1 MKTRIITAVV
11 GIAVLIAVMCLFD
24 TLLFDLVIAALTLL
38 AMHEAW
44 QAGGFQK
51 KDWYIYAA
59 AVPTVFMVLL
69 CHYHAVQL
77 LILPVLTCTA
87 IFYAVCLVLRST
99 TLDFGRLS
107 SFALFSCVI
116 LLSFYSFVYLKYRLP
131 RAEYSAEAIYFIVLI
146 LCYAWG
152 GDTFAYFAGRFFGK
166 HKLAP
171 IVSPKKTVEGAIG
184 GVLGTMLFGVLVTL
198 GYAVVAHRT
207 TILTRPDISGMMAAL
222 AAGDLDGVAA
232 RLGNVFEEVLPKEY
246 HEVFVI
252 KESLMDLG
260 AMNAAMSGSGPT
272 VFGIF
277 RQREAAEQ
285 AAEALKK
292 RYIQTYLAKPVG
304 NLDIQV

>member
-24 TLLFDLVIAALTLL
+24 TLLFDLGIAALTLL

-44 QAGGFQK
+44 QAVGFRK

-131 RAEYSAEAIYFIVLI
+131 REEYSAEAIYFIVLI

-184 GVLGTMLFGVLVTL
+184 GILGCVLLGEICTYVYQNIADKSDIFFHGVAPAFYLVVAVLGVIAAVL
-198 GYAVVAHRT
+198 G
-207 TILTRPDISGMMAAL
+207 IL
-222 AAGDLDGVAA
+222 GDLFASVVKRQHGIKDYGTIFPGHGGILDRFDSVLFVSLFVCMTVRYAFYFAA
-232 RLGNVFEEVLPKEY
+232 
-246 HEVFVI
+246 
-252 KESLMDLG
+252 
-260 AMNAAMSGSGPT
+260 
-272 VFGIF
+272 
-277 RQREAAEQ
+277 
-285 AAEALKK
+285 
-292 RYIQTYLAKPVG
+292 
-304 NLDIQV
+304 

>member
-44 QAGGFQK
+44 QAVGFQK
-51 KDWYIYAA
+51 KDRYIYAA
-59 AVPTVFMVLL
+59 AIPTLFMVLL

-184 GVLGTMLFGVLVTL
+184 GILGCVLLGEICTYVYQNIADKSDIFFHGVAPAFYLVVAVLGVIAAVL
-198 GYAVVAHRT
+198 G
-207 TILTRPDISGMMAAL
+207 IL
-222 AAGDLDGVAA
+222 GDLFASVVKRQHGIKDYGTIFPGHGGILDRFDSVLFVSLFVCMTVRYAFYFAA
-232 RLGNVFEEVLPKEY
+232 
-246 HEVFVI
+246 
-252 KESLMDLG
+252 
-260 AMNAAMSGSGPT
+260 
-272 VFGIF
+272 
-277 RQREAAEQ
+277 
-285 AAEALKK
+285 
-292 RYIQTYLAKPVG
+292 
-304 NLDIQV
+304 

>member
-1 MKTRIITAVV
+1 MV

-44 QAGGFQK
+44 QAVGFRK

-69 CHYHAVQL
+69 CHYRAVQL

-184 GVLGTMLFGVLVTL
+184 GILGCVLLGEICTYVYQNIADKSDIFFHGVAPAFYLVVAVLGVIAAVL
-198 GYAVVAHRT
+198 G
-207 TILTRPDISGMMAAL
+207 IL
-222 AAGDLDGVAA
+222 GDLFASVVKRQHGIKDYGTIFPGHGGILDRFDSVLFVSLFVCMTVRYAFYFAA
-232 RLGNVFEEVLPKEY
+232 
-246 HEVFVI
+246 
-252 KESLMDLG
+252 
-260 AMNAAMSGSGPT
+260 
-272 VFGIF
+272 
-277 RQREAAEQ
+277 
-285 AAEALKK
+285 
-292 RYIQTYLAKPVG
+292 
-304 NLDIQV
+304 

>member
-44 QAGGFQK
+44 QAVGFRK

-77 LILPVLTCTA
+77 LILPVLACTA

-184 GVLGTMLFGVLVTL
+184 GILGCVLLGEICTYVYQNIADKSDIFFHGVAPAFYLVVAVLGVIAAVL
-198 GYAVVAHRT
+198 G
-207 TILTRPDISGMMAAL
+207 IL
-222 AAGDLDGVAA
+222 GDLFASVVKRQHGIKDYGTIFPGHGGILDRFDSVLFVSLFVCMTVRYAFYFAA
-232 RLGNVFEEVLPKEY
+232 
-246 HEVFVI
+246 
-252 KESLMDLG
+252 
-260 AMNAAMSGSGPT
+260 
-272 VFGIF
+272 
-277 RQREAAEQ
+277 
-285 AAEALKK
+285 
-292 RYIQTYLAKPVG
+292 
-304 NLDIQV
+304 

>member
-44 QAGGFQK
+44 QAVGFRK

-69 CHYHAVQL
+69 CHYPAVQL

-184 GVLGTMLFGVLVTL
+184 GILGCVLLGEICTYVYQNIADKSDIFFHGVAPAFYLVVAVLGVIAAVL
-198 GYAVVAHRT
+198 G
-207 TILTRPDISGMMAAL
+207 IL
-222 AAGDLDGVAA
+222 GDLFASVVKRQHGIKDYGTIFPGHGGILDRFDSVLFVSLFVCMTVRYAFYFAA
-232 RLGNVFEEVLPKEY
+232 
-246 HEVFVI
+246 
-252 KESLMDLG
+252 
-260 AMNAAMSGSGPT
+260 
-272 VFGIF
+272 
-277 RQREAAEQ
+277 
-285 AAEALKK
+285 
-292 RYIQTYLAKPVG
+292 
-304 NLDIQV
+304 

>member
-44 QAGGFQK
+44 QAVGIQK

-184 GVLGTMLFGVLVTL
+184 GILGCVLLGEICTYVYQNIADKSDIFFHGVAPAFYLVVAVLGVIAAVL
-198 GYAVVAHRT
+198 G
-207 TILTRPDISGMMAAL
+207 IL
-222 AAGDLDGVAA
+222 GDLFASVVKRQHGIKDYGTIFPGHGGILD
-232 RLGNVFEEVLPKEY
+232 RFDS
-246 HEVFVI
+246 VI
-252 KESLMDLG
+252 FT
-260 AMNAAMSGSGPT
+260 AP
-272 VFGIF
+272 VI
-277 RQREAAEQ
+277 
-285 AAEALKK
+285 
-292 RYIQTYLAKPVG
+292 YYLAVA
-304 NLDIQV
+304 LM

>member
-44 QAGGFQK
+44 QAVGFRK

-69 CHYHAVQL
+69 CHYRAVQL

-184 GVLGTMLFGVLVTL
+184 GILGCVLLGEICTYVYQNIADKSDIFFHGVAPAFYLVVAVLGVIAAVL
-198 GYAVVAHRT
+198 G
-207 TILTRPDISGMMAAL
+207 IL
-222 AAGDLDGVAA
+222 GDLFASVVKRQHGIKDYGTIFPGHGGILDRFDSVLFVSLFVCMTVRYAFYFAA
-232 RLGNVFEEVLPKEY
+232 
-246 HEVFVI
+246 
-252 KESLMDLG
+252 
-260 AMNAAMSGSGPT
+260 
-272 VFGIF
+272 
-277 RQREAAEQ
+277 
-285 AAEALKK
+285 
-292 RYIQTYLAKPVG
+292 
-304 NLDIQV
+304 

>member
-44 QAGGFQK
+44 QAVVFRK

-184 GVLGTMLFGVLVTL
+184 GILGCVLLGEICTYVYQNIADKSDIFFHGVAPAFYLVVAVLGVIAAVL
-198 GYAVVAHRT
+198 G
-207 TILTRPDISGMMAAL
+207 IL
-222 AAGDLDGVAA
+222 GDLFASVVKRQHGIKDYGTIFPGHGGILDRFDSVLFVSLFVCMTVRYAFYFAA
-232 RLGNVFEEVLPKEY
+232 
-246 HEVFVI
+246 
-252 KESLMDLG
+252 
-260 AMNAAMSGSGPT
+260 
-272 VFGIF
+272 
-277 RQREAAEQ
+277 
-285 AAEALKK
+285 
-292 RYIQTYLAKPVG
+292 
-304 NLDIQV
+304 

>member
-44 QAGGFQK
+44 QAVGFRK

-171 IVSPKKTVEGAIG
+171 KVSPKKTVEGAIG
-184 GVLGTMLFGVLVTL
+184 GILGCVLLGEICTYVYQNIADKSDIFFHGVAPAFYLVVAVLGVIAAVL
-198 GYAVVAHRT
+198 G
-207 TILTRPDISGMMAAL
+207 IL
-222 AAGDLDGVAA
+222 GDLFASVVKRQHGIKDYGTIFPGHGGILDRFDSVLFVSLFVCMTVRYAFYFAA
-232 RLGNVFEEVLPKEY
+232 
-246 HEVFVI
+246 
-252 KESLMDLG
+252 
-260 AMNAAMSGSGPT
+260 
-272 VFGIF
+272 
-277 RQREAAEQ
+277 
-285 AAEALKK
+285 
-292 RYIQTYLAKPVG
+292 
-304 NLDIQV
+304 

>member
-44 QAGGFQK
+44 QAVGFRK

-69 CHYHAVQL
+69 CHYRAVQL

-171 IVSPKKTVEGAIG
+171 KVSPKKTVEGAIG
-184 GVLGTMLFGVLVTL
+184 GLLGGVIGMTVFKLVADSMAHTLTVYPPIEMAAGPQISWGAVFALGIIGSTISQIGDLSFSVIKREFGVKD
-198 GYAVVAHRT
+198 Y
-207 TILTRPDISGMMAAL
+207 
-222 AAGDLDGVAA
+222 
-232 RLGNVFEEVLPKEY
+232 
-246 HEVFVI
+246 
-252 KESLMDLG
+252 
-260 AMNAAMSGSGPT
+260 
-272 VFGIF
+272 
-277 RQREAAEQ
+277 
-285 AAEALKK
+285 
-292 RYIQTYLAKPVG
+292 G
-304 NLDIQV
+304 NLLPGHGGILDRFDSVTFVAPFVWLALQLL

>member
-44 QAGGFQK
+44 QAVGFQK

-59 AVPTVFMVLL
+59 AIPTVFMVLL

-184 GVLGTMLFGVLVTL
+184 GILGCVLLGEICTYVYQNIADKSDIFFHGVAPAFYLVVAVLGVIAAVL
-198 GYAVVAHRT
+198 G
-207 TILTRPDISGMMAAL
+207 IL
-222 AAGDLDGVAA
+222 GDLFASVVKRQHGIKDCGTIFPGHGGILDRFDSVLFVSLFVCMTVRYAFYFAA
-232 RLGNVFEEVLPKEY
+232 
-246 HEVFVI
+246 
-252 KESLMDLG
+252 
-260 AMNAAMSGSGPT
+260 
-272 VFGIF
+272 
-277 RQREAAEQ
+277 
-285 AAEALKK
+285 
-292 RYIQTYLAKPVG
+292 
-304 NLDIQV
+304 

>member
-44 QAGGFQK
+44 QAVGFRK

-69 CHYHAVQL
+69 CHYRAVQL

-171 IVSPKKTVEGAIG
+171 IVSPQKTVEGAIG
-184 GVLGTMLFGVLVTL
+184 GILGCVLLGEICTYVYQNIADKSDIFFHGVAPAFYLVVAVLGVIAAVL
-198 GYAVVAHRT
+198 G
-207 TILTRPDISGMMAAL
+207 IL
-222 AAGDLDGVAA
+222 GDLFASVVKRQHGIKDYGTIFPGHGGILDRFDSVMFIAPFVTMVIIA
-232 RLGNVFEEVLPKEY
+232 VFY
-246 HEVFVI
+246 
-252 KESLMDLG
+252 
-260 AMNAAMSGSGPT
+260 
-272 VFGIF
+272 
-277 RQREAAEQ
+277 R
-285 AAEALKK
+285 
-292 RYIQTYLAKPVG
+292 
-304 NLDIQV
+304 

>member
-44 QAGGFQK
+44 QAVGFRK

-69 CHYHAVQL
+69 CHYPAVQL

-171 IVSPKKTVEGAIG
+171 IVSPQKTVEGAIG
-184 GVLGTMLFGVLVTL
+184 GILGCVLLGEICTYVYQNIADKSDIFFHGVAPAFYLVVAVLGVIAAVL
-198 GYAVVAHRT
+198 G
-207 TILTRPDISGMMAAL
+207 IL
-222 AAGDLDGVAA
+222 GDLFASVVKRQHGIKDYGTIFPGHGGILDRFDSVLFVSLFVCMTVRYAFYFAA
-232 RLGNVFEEVLPKEY
+232 
-246 HEVFVI
+246 
-252 KESLMDLG
+252 
-260 AMNAAMSGSGPT
+260 
-272 VFGIF
+272 
-277 RQREAAEQ
+277 
-285 AAEALKK
+285 
-292 RYIQTYLAKPVG
+292 
-304 NLDIQV
+304 

>member
-44 QAGGFQK
+44 QAVGFRK

-171 IVSPKKTVEGAIG
+171 IVSPQKTVEGAIG
-184 GVLGTMLFGVLVTL
+184 GILGCVLLGEICTYVYQNIADKSDIFFHGVAPAFYLVVAVLGVIAAVL
-198 GYAVVAHRT
+198 G
-207 TILTRPDISGMMAAL
+207 IL
-222 AAGDLDGVAA
+222 GDLFASVVKRQHGIKDYGTIFPGHGGILDRFDSVLFVSLFVCMTVRYAFYFAA
-232 RLGNVFEEVLPKEY
+232 
-246 HEVFVI
+246 
-252 KESLMDLG
+252 
-260 AMNAAMSGSGPT
+260 
-272 VFGIF
+272 
-277 RQREAAEQ
+277 
-285 AAEALKK
+285 
-292 RYIQTYLAKPVG
+292 
-304 NLDIQV
+304 

>member
-24 TLLFDLVIAALTLL
+24 TLLFDLGIAALTLL

-44 QAGGFQK
+44 QAVGFRK

-59 AVPTVFMVLL
+59 AVPTVLMVLL

-131 RAEYSAEAIYFIVLI
+131 REEYSAEAIYFIVLI

-152 GDTFAYFAGRFFGK
+152 GDTFAYFAGRLFGK

-184 GVLGTMLFGVLVTL
+184 GILGCVLLGEICTYVYQNIADKSDIFFHGVAPAFYLVVAVLGVISAVLGL
-198 GYAVVAHRT
+198 
-207 TILTRPDISGMMAAL
+207 L
-222 AAGDLDGVAA
+222 GDLFASVVKRQHGIKDYGTIFPGHGGILDRFDSVLFVSLFVCMTVRYAFYFAA
-232 RLGNVFEEVLPKEY
+232 
-246 HEVFVI
+246 
-252 KESLMDLG
+252 
-260 AMNAAMSGSGPT
+260 
-272 VFGIF
+272 
-277 RQREAAEQ
+277 
-285 AAEALKK
+285 
-292 RYIQTYLAKPVG
+292 
-304 NLDIQV
+304 

>member
-44 QAGGFQK
+44 QAVGFQK

-59 AVPTVFMVLL
+59 AIPTVFMVLL

-171 IVSPKKTVEGAIG
+171 KVSPKKTIEGSIG
-184 GVLGTMLFGVLVTL
+184 GF
-198 GYAVVAHRT
+198 
-207 TILTRPDISGMMAAL
+207 L
-222 AAGDLDGVAA
+222 AAIVLMLVYGLILKVCGLTVNFLILAIYGFFGSLAGQLGDLAFSAIKRQHDVKDYSHIIPGHGGILDRFDSMIFVAPIVYIGA
-232 RLGNVFEEVLPKEY
+232 QL
-246 HEVFVI
+246 
-252 KESLMDLG
+252 LM
-260 AMNAAMSGSGPT
+260 
-272 VFGIF
+272 
-277 RQREAAEQ
+277 
-285 AAEALKK
+285 K
-292 RYIQTYLAKPVG
+292 YL
-304 NLDIQV
+304 